1 VAHEE
6 LKERQSV
13 MWGAGSF
20 DEVADVIADVHQAVA
35 QALLPAEGE
44 RWLDLACGTGRVAE
58 LAAGAGAEVVG
69 IDLAP
74 ALIETARARARER
87 SLEIDYRVG
96 DVERLDGV
104 DDAAF
109 DAVSSSFGIMF
120 APDHAAA
127 AEQLARVTRPGG
139 RIALANWSPDG
150 TIGTFFRTMGP
161 FQPAPP
167 PSNPLLWGDEEHV
180 RGLLGEAF
188 ELSFERRES
197 PVEWESGE
205 AMWEF
210 MSTKFGPLVTLVSS
224 LEPARATEL
233 EAAVTGL
240 GEQMRSGDKVVD
252 VRDYLLITGT
262 RR

>member
-1 VAHEE
+1 MAHEE
-6 LKERQSV
+6 LKQRQGV

-20 DEVADVIADVHQAVA
+20 DEVAEIIGDVHEAVA
-35 QALLPAEGE
+35 EALLPADGE

-58 LAAGAGAEVVG
+58 LAARAGATVVG

-74 ALIETARARARER
+74 ALIETARERARER
-87 SLEIDYRVG
+87 GLEIDYRVG
-96 DVERLDGV
+96 DAERLDGV
-104 DDAAF
+104 DDDGF

-120 APDHAAA
+120 APDQVAA
-127 AEQLARVTRPGG
+127 AEQLGRVTRPGG

-150 TIGTFFRTMGP
+150 SIGTFFRTLGP

-167 PSNPLLWGDEEHV
+167 PSNPLLWGDEQRV
-180 RGLLGEAF
+180 SGLLGETF
-188 ELSFERRES
+188 ELSFERRTS

-210 MSTKFGPLVTLVSS
+210 MSTKFGPLVTLASS
-224 LEPARATEL
+224 LDGARATDL
-233 EAAVTGL
+233 RAAVTGL